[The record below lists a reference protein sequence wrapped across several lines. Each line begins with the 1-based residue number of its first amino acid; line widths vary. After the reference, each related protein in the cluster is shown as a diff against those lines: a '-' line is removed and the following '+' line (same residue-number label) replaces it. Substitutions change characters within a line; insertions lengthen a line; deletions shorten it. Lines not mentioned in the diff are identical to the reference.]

1 MIALRRTRIDVEAVL
16 DTVRRQDAGA
26 VAVFL
31 GTVRAD
37 PGVRALD
44 YEVFGPMAR
53 AKLRE
58 VADAARARFGVLA
71 MSIVHR
77 LGHVPLGEDA
87 VVIACSAPHRAA
99 AFEACAWTM
108 DEVKR
113 IVPIWKSE
121 LPPSRAKAR
130 ARRRR
135 KDRAGPRRPRASP
148 PRRG

>member
-1 MIALRRTRIDVEAVL
+1 MIALRRTPIDVEAVL
-16 DTVRRQDAGA
+16 DSVRRPDAGA
-26 VAVFL
+26 LVLFL

-44 YEVFGPMAR
+44 YEVYGPMAR
-53 AKLRE
+53 AKLGE

-77 LGHVPLGEDA
+77 LGRVALGEDA
-87 VVIACSAPHRAA
+87 VAIACSAPHRRA
-99 AFEACAWTM
+99 AFEACAWAM

-113 IVPIWKSE
+113 IVPIWKDE
-121 LPPSRAKAR
+121 PPSPSAKAP
-130 ARRRR
+130 ATRRR
-135 KDRAGPRRPRASP
+135 KDRPGPRRPRASP

>member
-77 LGHVPLGEDA
+77 LGHVLLGQAGPLGNLIHDIRLGHLA
-87 VVIACSAPHRAA
+87 LL
-99 AFEACAWTM
+99 
-108 DEVKR
+108 
-113 IVPIWKSE
+113 VP
-121 LPPSRAKAR
+121 P
-130 ARRRR
+130 
-135 KDRAGPRRPRASP
+135 
-148 PRRG
+148 